1 MLIKQ
6 TLIILA
12 LEGLGIGVEARVVV
26 VVNGKHSYEYEEND
40 HDHNRP
46 NGRGVF
52 RPGVPPCPAACFQ
65 HPNLA
70 LDLGPVCKAMT
81 F

>member
-12 LEGLGIGVEARVVV
+12 LEGLGIGVEAIVVV
-26 VVNGKHSYEYEEND
+26 VVNGKHSFEYEEND

-52 RPGVPPCPAACFQ
+52 RPGVPPCFQ